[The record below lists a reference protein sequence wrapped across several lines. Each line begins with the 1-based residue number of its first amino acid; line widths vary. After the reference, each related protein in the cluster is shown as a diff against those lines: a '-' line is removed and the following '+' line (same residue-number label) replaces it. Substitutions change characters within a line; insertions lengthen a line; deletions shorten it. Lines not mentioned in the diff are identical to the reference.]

1 MSEYIKVSAK
11 GQITLPSYLRKKIN
25 VRPGS
30 YIQFTEEN
38 GAFKIVPVN
47 MGIEKLK
54 GSVQVSEIQD
64 FKKVR
69 DKAMEEMV
77 NEKHKSN

>member
-30 YIQFTEEN
+30 YIQLTEEN
-38 GAFKIVPVN
+38 GAFKIVPVH